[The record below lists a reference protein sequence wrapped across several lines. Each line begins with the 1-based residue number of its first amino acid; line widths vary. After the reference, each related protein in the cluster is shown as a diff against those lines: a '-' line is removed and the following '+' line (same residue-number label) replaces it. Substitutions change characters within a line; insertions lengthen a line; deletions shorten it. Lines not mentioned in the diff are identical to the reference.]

1 MGTSKQ
7 DRKYNKKDTKMDTN
21 TNKVFRVLI
30 NGERLVKVDYHSYFA
45 ASQAG
50 DNLIKNTNDYYEI
63 LME

>member
-1 MGTSKQ
+1 
-7 DRKYNKKDTKMDTN
+7 MDTN

-30 NGERLVKVDYHSYFA
+30 NGEKLVKVDYHSYFA